1 MSDEE
6 ILARLAEIAAAKLD
20 YPGELRPDMH
30 LVEDLELDSI
40 RLLTLSIEVE
50 DSFRICLDE
59 DDEAGIATAGDLVA
73 VVREKLAEKSLGPD
87 ETP

>member
-20 YPGELRPDMH
+20 YEGELRSGMH

-59 DDEAGIATAGDLVA
+59 DDEAGMATVGDLVA
-73 VVREKLAEKSLGPD
+73 VVRGKLAE
-87 ETP
+87 

>member
-1 MSDEE
+1 MTAEKV
-6 ILARLAEIAAAKLD
+6 LARLREIAAEKLG
-20 YPGELRPDMH
+20 YEGPLRPEMH

-73 VVREKLAEKSLGPD
+73 VIREKLAEKSLGPN
-87 ETP
+87 EAP

>member
-20 YPGELRPDMH
+20 YHGELRPGMH

-73 VVREKLAEKSLGPD
+73 VIREKLAAARG
-87 ETP
+87 